1 MSDLNFND
9 LTSNLQ
15 EIGKDAILGM
25 KARNLLTT
33 FDLFIIGMINRNLS
47 LIEAVSYLHS
57 QKNLIAV
64 IPLLRIVLDSNLRLI
79 GVFHC
84 SDPFVYI
91 EYFTKGESIRKLKSK
106 DGQRLTDSYLV
117 KKFSEMYPD
126 SEDLYKKAS
135 GFVHY
140 SNSLLWRVIKPAEEL
155 EEDET
160 GYMVK
165 IGIGKEF
172 VILNEE
178 DWVNINKTF
187 IDLIDIFNL
196 ICKKYQTF
204 LDVIFKENS
213 ASA

>member
-15 EIGKDAILGM
+15 EIGKDAIFGM

-91 EYFTKGESIRKLKSK
+91 EYFTKGECSVLEKVVIERQEKMTTTTRYSEAFKRKVIQSI
-106 DGQRLTDSYLV
+106 
-117 KKFSEMYPD
+117 
-126 SEDLYKKAS
+126 
-135 GFVHY
+135 
-140 SNSLLWRVIKPAEEL
+140 EE
-155 EEDET
+155 
-160 GYMVK
+160 
-165 IGIGKEF
+165 GKY
-172 VILNEE
+172 N
-178 DWVNINKTF
+178 
-187 IDLIDIFNL
+187 
-196 ICKKYQTF
+196 Q
-204 LDVIFKENS
+204 
-213 ASA
+213 